1 MTSSE
6 NTSSPI
12 PHSAFRIPHSE
23 GQQLSVGAAMVDIT
37 PPMGAH
43 LSGDGTG
50 QHRPARSVLEPLYAK
65 AMVFDSGG
73 RRICL
78 IALDLTIVME
88 PHTGRIRDAV
98 ADALGTVPEAV
109 VVCATQTHSA
119 PSLGAFMID
128 QDFPLAMGPE
138 TQYIR
143 GSENAYIDLVLP
155 RAIEAG
161 VRAGGNMAP
170 AEIGCGR
177 GLLGDFAFNRRGI
190 TRSGSIAMPKPFGEP
205 RQPLGP
211 TNVCYLEGPIDPEV
225 GVLAVRANGT
235 VRGLLLH
242 HTCHPVI
249 NFGKPEHYHAVS
261 AGWPGAWSEEMLA
274 RMDGECVPLVVNG
287 CCGNINPWHPFDAD
301 FVPDHRRMGGALA
314 DMTHRVMET
323 LTYTREAPLD
333 FASSRILLPFREV
346 PPARAAAVEDRLSKD
361 PQPVFRED
369 GGGVDPAWFR
379 AASTRSVE
387 LQKKRMPG
395 IDYEIQVF
403 RIGDTAIVA
412 LPGEPFVEGQLAIK
426 LDSPAAFV
434 QVAHMAS
441 QYIGYLPTRDACER
455 DGHESNADV
464 TYWAK
469 LAPGSLEQVVART
482 REMIGELF
490 A

>member
-1 MTSSE
+1 
-6 NTSSPI
+6 
-12 PHSAFRIPHSE
+12 
-23 GQQLSVGAAMVDIT
+23 
-37 PPMGAH
+37 
-43 LSGDGTG
+43 
-50 QHRPARSVLEPLYAK
+50 
-65 AMVFDSGG
+65 MVFDSGG
-73 RRICL
+73 RQVCI

-88 PHTGRIRDAV
+88 PHTGQVRAAV

-109 VVCATQTHSA
+109 VVYATQTHSA
-119 PSLGAFMID
+119 PSLGGFMID
-128 QDFPLAMGPE
+128 PDFPLAMGPE

-143 GSENAYIDLVLP
+143 GSENTYIDFVLP

-161 VRAGGNMAP
+161 VRAGQNLEP
-170 AEIGCGR
+170 AEIGYGR
-177 GLLGDFAFNRRGI
+177 GLLGDFAFNRRGV
-190 TRSGSIAMPKPFGEP
+190 TRDGLIAMPKPFGEP

-211 TNVCYLEGPIDPEV
+211 TYISHLEGPIDPEV
-225 GVLAVRANGT
+225 GVLVVRANG
-235 VRGLLLH
+235 VVQGLMLH

-249 NFGKPEHYHAVS
+249 NFGKPEHYHAIS
-261 AGWPGAWSEEMLA
+261 ADWPGAWSEEMLIHA
-274 RMDGECVPLVVNG
+274 GGDCVPLVVNG
-287 CCGNINPWHPFDAD
+287 CCGNINPWHPFDPD
-301 FVPDHRRMGGALA
+301 FVPDHRRMGAALA
-314 DMTHRVMET
+314 DMTRRIMET
-323 LTYTREAPLD
+323 LTYSGKASVD
-333 FASSRILLPFREV
+333 FASSRIPLSFRDI
-346 PPARAAAVEDRLSKD
+346 PPPRATAVENVLSRN

-369 GGGVDPAWFR
+369 GSGIDPEWFR

-387 LQKKRMPG
+387 LQKKRTPG

-403 RIGDTAIVA
+403 RIGDAAIVA

-426 LDSPAAFV
+426 LNSPAAFV

-469 LAPGSLEQVVART
+469 LTPGSLEQVVERA